1 MKKNLALVNRYVC
14 VCVSVITMA
23 AMDSARTRV
32 FESDDLFYEL
42 IRPVLPDAA
51 AVEARNGTDD
61 PVQRPEL
68 RMRAVMAFRLR
79 RLDRRSKRL
88 VDEHCDA
95 FVAHV
100 RRACLRFRA
109 ATERYAG
116 SEATDEDR
124 LAHFQTNYA
133 HVVRTSVWPTLLFNA
148 SALQFQHSLE
158 HLFRTRIPGSF
169 KDVYHLLAGDC
180 AVCGWYCRM
189 QLDSVPVWHQRNAA
203 VGEYLPFTSH
213 DHFVEVCFFESVETP
228 YGAMRPAMQLRVD
241 TNFTEADL
249 DFLDFLHVIRATP
262 EHDACIRRLFAERPT
277 HMRNRRRNQFILH
290 LPLFRLKLGSAWA
303 PDSSIAEIFG
313 KTDDEMRA
321 LIMRGSRAQR
331 RPRRVVALREGRYG
345 PQQHVML

>member
-1 MKKNLALVNRYVC
+1 MGP
-14 VCVSVITMA
+14 
-23 AMDSARTRV
+23 ARERV
-32 FESDDLFYEL
+32 FENDDLFYEL
-42 IRPVLPDAA
+42 IRPVLPNAA
-51 AVEARNGTDD
+51 AVEARHGTDD
-61 PVQRPEL
+61 SVQRPEL
-68 RMRAVMAFRLR
+68 RGQAVMAFRLR

-109 ATERYAG
+109 ATQRYAD
-116 SEATDEDR
+116 SEVPGDEHDR
-124 LAHFQTNYA
+124 LAHFQTNYGY
-133 HVVRTSVWPTLLFNA
+133 VVRASIWPTLLFNA
-148 SALQFQHSLE
+148 GALQFQHSLE

-169 KDVYHLLAGDC
+169 KDVYHLVAGDC

-213 DHFVEVCFFESVETP
+213 DHFVEVCFMESAETP
-228 YGAMRPAMQLRVD
+228 YGTMRPAMQLRVD
-241 TNFTEADL
+241 ANFTEADL
-249 DFLDFLHVIRATP
+249 DFLDFLHAIRATP
-262 EHDACIRRLFAERPT
+262 EHDAGIKRLFAERPA
-277 HMRNRRRNQFILH
+277 HMRSRRRNQFIVH

-321 LIMRGSRAQR
+321 LIMRGSRAPR

-345 PQQHVML
+345 HQHVIL